1 MNLSE
6 LILNYLKEH
15 SLSQRQFAA
24 RCNLSAGYVSLIVKE
39 INPQTGKRMVP
50 TLQVLNK
57 LATGMGLSL
66 DELLASC
73 DDMDVS
79 LSSSFDSAPDSRD
92 LFLTA
97 HEQKLIV
104 AYRSHPE
111 MQAAVDRLL
120 DITAEELEFSQ
131 RNA

>member
-50 TLQVLNK
+50 TLHVLNK

>member
-24 RCNLSAGYVSLIVKE
+24 RCNLSTGYVSLIVKE

-79 LSSSFDSAPDSRD
+79 LSSCFDSAPDSRD
-92 LFLTA
+92 LFLSA

-120 DITAEELEFSQ
+120 GVEESAAQEKQ
-131 RNA
+131 A